1 MSSVRQKRT
10 EVHKTEARKE
20 EALRHGIEP
29 VEEKIEVVEEAVV
42 EETPPAP
49 ENPKT
54 AKTKKPAPKAKVKPA
69 KKSKQE
75 N

>member
-29 VEEKIEVVEEAVV
+29 VEEKIEVAPVVEEAVV

-49 ENPKT
+49 EKP
-54 AKTKKPAPKAKVKPA
+54 KTKKPAPKAKAKPA
-69 KKSKQE
+69 KKFK
-75 N
+75 

>member
-49 ENPKT
+49 EKP
-54 AKTKKPAPKAKVKPA
+54 KTKKPAPKAKVKTA
-69 KKSKQE
+69 KKFK
-75 N
+75 

>member
-49 ENPKT
+49 EKP
-54 AKTKKPAPKAKVKPA
+54 KTKKPAPKAKVKPA
-69 KKSKQE
+69 KKFK
-75 N
+75 

>member
-29 VEEKIEVVEEAVV
+29 VEEKIEVAPVVEEAVV

-49 ENPKT
+49 EKPKT
-54 AKTKKPAPKAKVKPA
+54 AKTKKPAPKAKAKPA
-69 KKSKQE
+69 KKFK
-75 N
+75 

>member
-49 ENPKT
+49 EKP
-54 AKTKKPAPKAKVKPA
+54 KTKKPAPKAKAKPA
-69 KKSKQE
+69 KKFK
-75 N
+75 

>member
-49 ENPKT
+49 E
-54 AKTKKPAPKAKVKPA
+54 KPAPKAKVKTA
-69 KKSKQE
+69 KKFK
-75 N
+75 

>member
-29 VEEKIEVVEEAVV
+29 VEEKIEVAPVVEEAVV

-49 ENPKT
+49 EKP
-54 AKTKKPAPKAKVKPA
+54 KTKKPAPKAKVKPA
-69 KKSKQE
+69 KKFK
-75 N
+75 